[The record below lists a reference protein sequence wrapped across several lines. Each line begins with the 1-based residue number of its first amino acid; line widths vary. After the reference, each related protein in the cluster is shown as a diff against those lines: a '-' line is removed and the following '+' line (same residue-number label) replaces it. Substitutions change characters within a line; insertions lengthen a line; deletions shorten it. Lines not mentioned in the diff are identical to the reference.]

1 MLGLHSFLSKKKASG
16 ALMDSLKIYFQ
27 RSSRL
32 GEMGLVW
39 VGDVYGVKPKRLASI
54 RSLSMWNGSL
64 TRRAL

>member
-32 GEMGLVW
+32 GEIGLVW
-39 VGDVYGVKPKRLASI
+39 VGDVYGVKPKRLARI
-54 RSLSMWNGSL
+54 RSLSIWNGSL

>member
-1 MLGLHSFLSKKKASG
+1 
-16 ALMDSLKIYFQ
+16 MDSLKIYFQ

-39 VGDVYGVKPKRLASI
+39 VGDVYGVKPKRLARI
-54 RSLSMWNGSL
+54 RSLSIWNGSL